1 LPLHRGPDSYWGH
14 LSTPK
19 SGFLRGLSSRRGV
32 SRDGPTIGRV
42 HFRRAI
48 LLFALILGLAALV
61 AAVSPTRVARGP
73 AIAPP
78 TAGSGTEPAI
88 RELAFS
94 VGGKR
99 VRRAREGEHVVLS
112 VASEAGGLATIPR
125 LGRTASVGPAA
136 PAQFD
141 LLAPAP
147 GRYDVMIEPSG
158 ASEPRRVGTLV
169 TRP

>member
-1 LPLHRGPDSYWGH
+1 
-14 LSTPK
+14 
-19 SGFLRGLSSRRGV
+19 
-32 SRDGPTIGRV
+32 V

-73 AIAPP
+73 VIAPP

-99 VRRAREGEHVVLS
+99 VRRAREGEHVVVS

-141 LLAPAP
+141 LLAPAR

>member
-1 LPLHRGPDSYWGH
+1 
-14 LSTPK
+14 
-19 SGFLRGLSSRRGV
+19 
-32 SRDGPTIGRV
+32 V

-73 AIAPP
+73 ALAPP
-78 TAGSGTEPAI
+78 SAVSRTEPAT

-94 VGGKR
+94 VGGAR
-99 VRRAREGEHVVLS
+99 VRRARVGEHVVVS

-125 LGRTASVGPAA
+125 LGRTATVGPAA
-136 PAQFD
+136 PARFD

-147 GRYDVMIEPSG
+147 GRYDVMVAPSG
-158 ASEPRRVGTLV
+158 TSEPRRVGTLV